1 MSDNLCLTKAEMRRL
16 DNWISKN
23 CPSPKYLKKVKKVC
37 PDLANQRYNKIVEE
51 RNK

>member
-23 CPSPKYLKKVKKVC
+23 CVSPKYVKKGKKLC
-37 PDLANQRYNKIVEE
+37 PDLVKQRYNSIVEE
-51 RNK
+51 RNR